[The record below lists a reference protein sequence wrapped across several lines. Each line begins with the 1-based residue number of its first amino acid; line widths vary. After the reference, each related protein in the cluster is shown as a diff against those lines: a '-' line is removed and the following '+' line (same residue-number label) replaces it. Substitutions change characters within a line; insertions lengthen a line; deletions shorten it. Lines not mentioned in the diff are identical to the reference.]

1 MITEVH
7 IQNYRSIVDQRVK
20 LHPFTLIVGQN
31 GAGKSNF
38 LRCLSELAKGA
49 IHMQH
54 GDKEAYYQLEKHYNH
69 TSLPQ
74 RFSLLSERNPITV
87 FEEGNS
93 VKPLSAFSPPGIIAS
108 RWSSFSDKPSIFQ
121 INPKLIGQPE
131 PVVKQPQI
139 HADGAGSVQILEGLK
154 TGDRED
160 LFNEIQRVFC
170 ELIPEVEKISFVPV
184 DGGKRIQVREK
195 HIDKPILLSE
205 LSEGTRLVLTI
216 LTILHQENAPN
227 VIGLEDID
235 RGLHPRL
242 YEQVIQLCRRI
253 TEEKGVQ
260 IIATTHNPYLV
271 DQFKGHEE
279 AVLIVEKTNGETTF
293 TPLSERIAKFNDVD
307 DEDMPLGEMWYQGL
321 VGGVPKLAY

>member
-20 LHPFTLIVGQN
+20 LHPFTLLVGQN

-38 LRCLSELAKGA
+38 LRCFQILDIGSSAETAHEMYRHKHVNLSKSE
-49 IHMQH
+49 
-54 GDKEAYYQLEKHYNH
+54 
-69 TSLPQ
+69 Q
-74 RFSLLSERNPITV
+74 RI
-87 FEEGNS
+87 
-93 VKPLSAFSPPGIIAS
+93 AFSPAKAEEVELLVKDGGHYIYHRRHDVLTI
-108 RWSSFSDKPSIFQ
+108 RSSQNYADFESAQVFQ
-121 INPKLIGQPE
+121 IDTDKIG
-131 PVVKQPQI
+131 
-139 HADGAGSVQILEGLK
+139 ALGSVVPTPKVDSDGSGAVEVLDALK

-160 LFNEIQRVFC
+160 LFDEIERLFSS
-170 ELIPEVEKISFVPV
+170 LIPEAKKISFVPTV
-184 DGGKRIQVREK
+184 GGKRLQVREK

-216 LTILHQENAPN
+216 LTILHQENAPQ

-253 TEEKGVQ
+253 TEEKDVQ

-271 DQFKGHEE
+271 DQFKDHEE

-293 TPLSERIAKFNDVD
+293 TPLSERIAKFKDVD
-307 DEDMPLGEMWYQGL
+307 DADMPLGQMWYQGL